1 MKIYQVII
9 IEQTIPHTELY
20 FTSFPSKE
28 EVINK
33 LFYKLRTPKPFS
45 DYFHA
50 ISYCEWPILIND
62 EIFPELIII
71 KYIDGSCSNI
81 IFEITEVN
89 ENE

>member
-9 IEQTIPHTELY
+9 VEQTLPYTELY

-33 LFYKLRTPKPFS
+33 LFYKFPTPKPFS
-45 DYFHA
+45 DYFYA
-50 ISYCEWPILIND
+50 ISNCEWPIFGNNQI
-62 EIFPELIII
+62 IPEFIIVNYRNGWCDNI
-71 KYIDGSCSNI
+71 K
-81 IFEITEVN
+81 FEIIEVN

>member
-9 IEQTIPHTELY
+9 VEQILPNTELY

-45 DYFHA
+45 DYFYA
-50 ISYCEWPILIND
+50 ISNCEWPIFGNNQI
-62 EIFPELIII
+62 IPEFIIVNYRNGWCDNI
-71 KYIDGSCSNI
+71 K
-81 IFEITEVN
+81 FEIIEVN